1 MIKELEKQIKK
12 ILGND
17 YDFVQCGIDKAEYSI
32 EHTDNVTCTIDVATV
47 NFKDKT
53 ISTDTL
59 QFQKLDDDKKKSL
72 TRILVYFLFEGDYM
86 NE

>member
-12 ILGND
+12 ILGDD
-17 YDFVQCGIDKAEYSI
+17 YDFVQCGIEKDEYSI
-32 EHTDNVTCTIDVATV
+32 EHTDDVTCTVDVATV

-59 QFQKLDDDKKKSL
+59 QFQRLSDNKKKAL
-72 TRILVYFLFEGDYM
+72 TRTLIYFLFEGDYD
-86 NE
+86 E

>member
-12 ILGND
+12 ILGD
-17 YDFVQCGIDKAEYSI
+17 EYDFVQCGIDKDEYSI
-32 EHTDNVTCTIDVATV
+32 EHTDDATCTIDVATV

-59 QFQKLDDDKKKSL
+59 QFQGLSDNKKKSL

-86 NE
+86 DE

>member
-12 ILGND
+12 ILGNE
-17 YDFVQCGIDKAEYSI
+17 YDFVQCGIDKDEYSI
-32 EHTDNVTCTIDVATV
+32 EHTDDLTATIDVATV

-59 QFQKLDDDKKKSL
+59 QFQRLSNNKKKSL
-72 TRILVYFLFEGDYM
+72 TRTLVYFLFEGDYD
-86 NE
+86 E

>member
-1 MIKELEKQIKK
+1 MVKELEKQIKK

-17 YDFVQCGIDKAEYSI
+17 YDFVQCGIEKDEYSI
-32 EHTDNVTCTIDVATV
+32 EHTDDVTCTVDVATV

-59 QFQKLDDDKKKSL
+59 QFQGLSDHKKKSL
-72 TRILVYFLFEGDYM
+72 TRTLVYFLFEGDCM

>member
-12 ILGND
+12 ILGD
-17 YDFVQCGIDKAEYSI
+17 EYDFVQCGIDKDEYSI
-32 EHTDNVTCTIDVATV
+32 EHTDDLTATIDVATV

-59 QFQKLDDDKKKSL
+59 QFQRLSDDKKKSL
-72 TRILVYFLFEGDYM
+72 TRTLVYFLFEGDYD
-86 NE
+86 E

>member
-12 ILGND
+12 ILGNE
-17 YDFVQCGIDKAEYSI
+17 YDFVQCGINKDEYSI
-32 EHTDNVTCTIDVATV
+32 EYPDDLTATVDVATI

-59 QFQKLDDDKKKSL
+59 QFQRLSNNKKKSL
-72 TRILVYFLFEGDYM
+72 TRILVYFLFEGDYD
-86 NE
+86 E

>member
-17 YDFVQCGIDKAEYSI
+17 YDFAQCGIEKDEYSI

-59 QFQKLDDDKKKSL
+59 QFQKLNNNKKKSL
-72 TRILVYFLFEGDYM
+72 TRILVYFLFERDYD
-86 NE
+86 E

>member
-17 YDFVQCGIDKAEYSI
+17 YGFVQCGIIKDEYSI
-32 EHTDNVTCTIDVATV
+32 EHADDLTHTIGVATI

-53 ISTDTL
+53 ISTDTP
-59 QFQKLDDDKKKSL
+59 QFQRLNNNKKKSL
-72 TRILVYFLFEGDYM
+72 TRTLVYFLFEGEYND
-86 NE
+86 

>member
-17 YDFVQCGIDKAEYSI
+17 YDFVQCGIEKDEYSI
-32 EHTDNVTCTIDVATV
+32 EHADDLTATIDVSTV

-59 QFQKLDDDKKKSL
+59 QFQRLSDDKKKSL
-72 TRILVYFLFEGDYM
+72 TRTLVYFLFEGDYD
-86 NE
+86 E

>member
-12 ILGND
+12 ILGNE
-17 YDFVQCGIDKAEYSI
+17 YDFVQCGINKDEYSI
-32 EHTDNVTCTIDVATV
+32 EHADDLTTTIDVATV

-72 TRILVYFLFEGDYM
+72 TRILVYFLFEGEYND
-86 NE
+86 

>member
-17 YDFVQCGIDKAEYSI
+17 YDFVQCGINKDEYSI
-32 EHTDNVTCTIDVATV
+32 EHADDLTATIDVATV

-59 QFQKLDDDKKKSL
+59 QFQKLNNNKKKSL
-72 TRILVYFLFEGDYM
+72 TRILVYFLFEGDYD
-86 NE
+86 E

>member
-1 MIKELEKQIKK
+1 MKNKWKK
-12 ILGND
+12 NLGND
-17 YDFVQCGIDKAEYSI
+17 YDFVQCGIEKDEYSI

-59 QFQKLDDDKKKSL
+59 QFQGLDDNKKKSL
-72 TRILVYFLFEGDYM
+72 TRTLVYFLFEGDYM

>member
-17 YDFVQCGIDKAEYSI
+17 YDFVQCGIEKDEYSI
-32 EHTDNVTCTIDVATV
+32 EHIDDTTCTIDVATV

-72 TRILVYFLFEGDYM
+72 TRILVYFLFEGDYD
-86 NE
+86 E

>member
-1 MIKELEKQIKK
+1 MTNELEKQIKN

-17 YDFVQCGIDKAEYSI
+17 YDFVQCGIDKNEYSI
-32 EHTDNVTCTIDVATV
+32 EHTDDTTCTIDVATV

-59 QFQKLDDDKKKSL
+59 QFQGLNNNKKKSL
-72 TRILVYFLFEGDYM
+72 TRTLVYFLFEGDY
-86 NE
+86 ND

>member
-17 YDFVQCGIDKAEYSI
+17 YDFVQCGIEKDEYSI
-32 EHTDNVTCTIDVATV
+32 EHIDNVVCSVAVATV

-59 QFQKLDDDKKKSL
+59 QFQGLSDNKKKAL
-72 TRILVYFLFEGDYM
+72 TRTLIYFLFEENYNG
-86 NE
+86 

>member
-12 ILGND
+12 ILGD
-17 YDFVQCGIDKAEYSI
+17 EYDFVQCGIDKDEYSI
-32 EHTDNVTCTIDVATV
+32 EHVDDLTATIDVATV

-59 QFQKLDDDKKKSL
+59 QFQRLSNNKKKSL
-72 TRILVYFLFEGDYM
+72 TRTLVYFLFEGDYD
-86 NE
+86 E

>member
-17 YDFVQCGIDKAEYSI
+17 YDFVQCGIEKDEYSI
-32 EHTDNVTCTIDVATV
+32 EHADDLTATIGVATV

-72 TRILVYFLFEGDYM
+72 TRILVYFLFEGDYD
-86 NE
+86 E

>member
-32 EHTDNVTCTIDVATV
+32 EHTDDVTCTID
-47 NFKDKT
+47 
-53 ISTDTL
+53 
-59 QFQKLDDDKKKSL
+59 
-72 TRILVYFLFEGDYM
+72 
-86 NE
+86 

>member
-17 YDFVQCGIDKAEYSI
+17 YDFVQCGIEKDEYSI
-32 EHTDNVTCTIDVATV
+32 EHIDDVTCTVDVATV

-59 QFQKLDDDKKKSL
+59 QFQGLSDNKKKSL
-72 TRILVYFLFEGDYM
+72 TCTLVYFLFGGDY
-86 NE
+86 ND

>member
-12 ILGND
+12 ILGNED
-17 YDFVQCGIDKAEYSI
+17 DFVQCRIDKDEYSI
-32 EHTDNVTCTIDVATV
+32 EHTDDTTCTIDVATV

-59 QFQKLDDDKKKSL
+59 QFQRLSDDRKESL
-72 TRILVYFLFEGDYM
+72 TRTLVYFLFEGDYD
-86 NE
+86 E